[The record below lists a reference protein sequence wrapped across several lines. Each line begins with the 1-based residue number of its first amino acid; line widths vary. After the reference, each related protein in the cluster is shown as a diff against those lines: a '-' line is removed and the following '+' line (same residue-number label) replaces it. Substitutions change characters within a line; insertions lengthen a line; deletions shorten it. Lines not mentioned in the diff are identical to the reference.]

1 MDEHIMNAVE
11 SFTVN
16 TSIAT
21 TKTDMNEIKP
31 VGGEYIEEVK
41 DKDGRTLSFNC
52 KLCDC
57 KFNDPNAKEMHT
69 KGRRHRLQ
77 YKRKVQPD
85 LIVDFKPTLRQ
96 RRAVE
101 TRAQRALMQ
110 GFTEGPHEP
119 IGGVPSTRNVIITG
133 GGNANEYCSYW
144 EEQRR
149 RTPYEEEYDY
159 NNWMSSARGFGRLK
173 CMKRNYIVFVYVIYT
188 FICFNVIFK
197 IINVTATIWEILYH
211 HSLA

>member
-1 MDEHIMNAVE
+1 MASTAE
-11 SFTVN
+11 SFSGNSGVP
-16 TSIAT
+16 AA
-21 TKTDMNEIKP
+21 DMVEIKP
-31 VGGEYIEEVK
+31 VGGEYIEELK

-57 KFNDPNAKEMHT
+57 KFNDPNAKEMHM

-101 TRAQRALMQ
+101 TRVQRALMQ
-110 GFTEGPHEP
+110 GFNEPHE
-119 IGGVPSTRNVIITG
+119 NTG
-133 GGNANEYCSYW
+133 GGLNRNVVMAGNGPNEYCSYW

-149 RTPYEEEYDY
+149 RTPYDEEYDY
-159 NNWMSSARGFGRLK
+159 NNWMSAARGFGKLK
-173 CMKRNYIVFVYVIYT
+173 CMLLRENGIVL
-188 FICFNVIFK
+188 
-197 IINVTATIWEILYH
+197 LY
-211 HSLA
+211 